1 MYCLSA
7 CLLTVA
13 IIHTITMQAS
23 QTQIQGY
30 RTKFIDPFTAAR
42 EDGVRYRAASVRLGP
57 QASAY
62 YVF

>member
-1 MYCLSA
+1 MYYLSA
-7 CLLTVA
+7 CLLRVA
-13 IIHTITMQAS
+13 SVLTITMQVS

-42 EDGVRYRAASVRLGP
+42 EDGVRYRAASVRLAP

>member
-42 EDGVRYRAASVRLGP
+42 EDGARYRAASVRLGP